1 MGWENGCPAAANVSS
16 PKLDNLWGRR
26 FGIEWYPKEKSPFA
40 TTVRYSPKP
49 WSIPFLIFFI
59 LPLLLSSDKYIVKDG
74 EPSDCELEYL
84 SKELGVNWEEL
95 GRRLKFN
102 QAALTNFDEA
112 NTGLAK
118 KAFKMLMAWKQK
130 EGCEATYAV
139 LYSALCH
146 ELVECKR
153 LAEQFCCR

>member
-1 MGWENGCPAAANVSS
+1 MV
-16 PKLDNLWGRR
+16 PKREVAFRHNCSLFAKAL
-26 FGIEWYPKEKSPFA
+26 KHPF
-40 TTVRYSPKP
+40 SN
-49 WSIPFLIFFI
+49 FFI
-59 LPLLLSSDKYIVKDG
+59 LSLLLSSDKYIVKDG

-118 KAFKMLMAWKQK
+118 KAFKMLMAWKQR